1 MNGTTFSTRKI
12 VSGLVLLG
20 VGVLITYWK
29 GDIPTNLS
37 GLMQTLYYGFVAGN
51 AFEHYT
57 TMKTPKDS
65 NETPA

>member
-1 MNGTTFSTRKI
+1 MTQFSTSKI
-12 VSGLVLLG
+12 ISGAVLLG

-29 GDIPTNLS
+29 GDIPTNLG

-57 TMKTPKDS
+57 YMKTPKDA
-65 NETPA
+65 NES